1 MKDDK
6 GMKKELFRDI
16 INKVQRLNGLAED
29 LENTLDCYEEMSE
42 ATREDYKPGASQTPW
57 AMHYLSGL
65 QGTFDMLS
73 TRMAFITNLISSE
86 LQATATLIQEESS

>member
-1 MKDDK
+1 MKR
-6 GMKKELFRDI
+6 EFFRDI

-29 LENTLDCYEEMSE
+29 LENTLDCYEEMRE
-42 ATREDYKPGASQTPW
+42 AAREDYKPGASQTPW

-86 LQATATLIQEESS
+86 LHTTATLIQEESS